1 MAEEKKEK
9 WMNYLAMTTV
19 IFAVCA
25 TLSTFKGG
33 GYGSRALLN
42 QTNASDQWA
51 FYQSKSIKSALTSN
65 QKDNLELQKE
75 LLAIESHSKE
85 NMAKYDAK
93 ISLYNVEIKR
103 YEEEKTAIKAKAE
116 AFEKDRDEC
125 QKHGGQFGIAVIF
138 LQVTILLS
146 SIAGLLKKKPVWY
159 LSLGI
164 GVVGLV
170 FFMDGFFLF
179 LNTLLAH

>member
-1 MAEEKKEK
+1 MAEDKKEK

-33 GYGSRALLN
+33 GYGSKALLN
-42 QTNASDQWA
+42 QTQASDQWA
-51 FYQSKSIKSALTSN
+51 FYESKSIKSALTKN

-75 LLAIESHSKE
+75 LLSIETHSKE
-85 NMAKYDAK
+85 DVSKYDVK
-93 ISLYNVEIKR
+93 LSLYEEEIKR
-103 YEEEKTAIKAKAE
+103 YEVEKAAIRAKAE
-116 AFEKDRDEC
+116 AFQKDRDVC
-125 QKHGGQFGIAVIF
+125 QEHGAQFGLAIIF

-164 GVVGLV
+164 GVIGIV
-170 FFMDGFFLF
+170 FFVDGFLLF
-179 LNTLLAH
+179 LKAFI

>member
-33 GYGSRALLN
+33 GYGSKALLN

-51 FYQSKSIKSALTSN
+51 FFQSKSIKSALTSN
-65 QKDNLELQKE
+65 QKDNIELQKE
-75 LLAIESHSKE
+75 MFSVQTNSKE
-85 NMAKYDAK
+85 NLSKYDSK
-93 ISLYNVEIKR
+93 IALYESEIKR
-103 YEEEKTAIKAKAE
+103 YDEEKAAIKAKAE
-116 AFEKDRDEC
+116 AFEKDRNDC
-125 QKHGGQFGIAVIF
+125 QEHGGQFGLAVIF

-164 GVVGLV
+164 GVVGLI

-179 LNTLLAH
+179 LKTLL

>member
-1 MAEEKKEK
+1 MAEDKKER

-33 GYGSRALLN
+33 GYGSKALLN

-51 FYQSKSIKSALTSN
+51 FYQSKSIKSALTNN

-75 LLAIESHSKE
+75 LLSIETHSKDDLSKYDDKI
-85 NMAKYDAK
+85 AKYDQ
-93 ISLYNVEIKR
+93 EIKR
-103 YEEEKTAIKAKAE
+103 YEEEKAAIKAKAE
-116 AFEKDRDEC
+116 TFEKDRNDC
-125 QKHGGQFGIAVIF
+125 QEHGGQFGLAVIF

-164 GVVGLV
+164 GVIGIV

-179 LNTLLAH
+179 LKTFL

>member
-1 MAEEKKEK
+1 MAEDKKEK

-75 LLAIESHSKE
+75 LLSVETHSKE
-85 NMAKYDAK
+85 DLSKYDAK
-93 ISLYNVEIKR
+93 ITLYEEEIKR
-103 YEEEKTAIKAKAE
+103 YEVEKAAIKSKAE
-116 AFEKDRDEC
+116 AFEKDRDAC
-125 QKHGGQFGIAVIF
+125 QEHGGQFGLAVIF

-164 GVVGLV
+164 GIIGIV
-170 FFMDGFFLF
+170 FFIDGFLLF
-179 LNTLLAH
+179 LKAFI

>member
-1 MAEEKKEK
+1 MADDKKER
-9 WMNYLAMTTV
+9 WMNYLAMSTV

-42 QTNASDQWA
+42 QTSASDQWA
-51 FYQSKSIKSALTSN
+51 FYQSKGIKSALTSN
-65 QKDNLELQKE
+65 QKDNMELQRE
-75 LLAIESHSKE
+75 LLTLETHSKE
-85 NMAKYDAK
+85 DLSKYDTR
-93 ISLYNVEIKR
+93 ISKYETDIKR
-103 YEEEKTAIKAKAE
+103 YEEEKTTIKAKAE
-116 AFEKDRDEC
+116 AFEKDRDAC
-125 QKHGGQFGIAVIF
+125 QEHGKQFGLAVIF

-159 LSLGI
+159 LSLVI
-164 GVVGLV
+164 GVVGIV

-179 LNTLLAH
+179 LKTLS

>member
-19 IFAVCA
+19 IFAVAA

-51 FYQSKSIKSALTSN
+51 FYQAKGIKSSLTSN

-75 LLAIESHSKE
+75 LLTLASHSKE
-85 NMAKYDAK
+85 DLTKYDERITHYK
-93 ISLYNVEIKR
+93 EEIKR
-103 YEEEKTAIKAKAE
+103 YEEEKATIKAKAE
-116 AFEKDRDEC
+116 AFEKDRNDC
-125 QKHGGQFGIAVIF
+125 QEHSKQFGLAVIF

-164 GVVGLV
+164 GLVGLI
-170 FFMDGFFLF
+170 FFANGFFLF
-179 LNTLLAH
+179 LKTLL

>member
-51 FYQSKSIKSALTSN
+51 FYQSKSIKGALTSN

-75 LLAIESHSKE
+75 ILMKDSHDKVDLT
-85 NMAKYDAK
+85 KYDAK
-93 ISLYNVEIKR
+93 ISKCEAEIKR
-103 YEEEKTAIKAKAE
+103 YDEEKAVIKAKAE
-116 AFEKDRDEC
+116 AFEKDRNDC
-125 QKHGGQFGIAVIF
+125 QEHGNQFGLAVIF

-164 GVVGLV
+164 GIIGIV
-170 FFMDGFFLF
+170 FFIDGFFLF
-179 LNTLLAH
+179 LKTFL

>member
-1 MAEEKKEK
+1 MAEDKKET

-33 GYGSRALLN
+33 GYGSKALLN

-51 FYQSKSIKSALTSN
+51 FYQSKGIKSSLTSN
-65 QKDNLELQKE
+65 QKENLELQKE
-75 LLAIESHSKE
+75 ILSLESHSKE
-85 NMAKYDAK
+85 DLSKYDAR
-93 ISLYNVEIKR
+93 IAHYEAEIKR
-103 YEEEKTAIKAKAE
+103 YEEEKAAIKIKAE
-116 AFEKDRDEC
+116 AFIKDRDDC
-125 QKHGGQFGIAVIF
+125 QEHGKQFGLAVIF

-146 SIAGLLKKKPVWY
+146 SIAALLKKKPVWY

-164 GVVGLV
+164 GVFGIV

-179 LNTLLAH
+179 LKTFL

>member
-1 MAEEKKEK
+1 MADDKKEK
-9 WMNYLAMTTV
+9 WMNYLAMSTV

-42 QTNASDQWA
+42 QTSASDQWA
-51 FYQSKSIKSALTSN
+51 FYESKSIKSSLTKN
-65 QKDNLELQKE
+65 QKDNMELQKE
-75 LLAIESHSKE
+75 LLAMQSHSKE
-85 NMAKYDAK
+85 DLSKYDERIAH
-93 ISLYNVEIKR
+93 YEAEIKR
-103 YEEEKTAIKAKAE
+103 YEEEKAVIKGKAE
-116 AFEKDRDEC
+116 AFEKDRDAC
-125 QKHGGQFGIAVIF
+125 QVHGSQFGLAVIF

-164 GVVGLV
+164 GVIGIV

-179 LNTLLAH
+179 LKTFL

>member
-1 MAEEKKEK
+1 MADDKKEK
-9 WMNYLAMTTV
+9 WMNYLAMSTV

-42 QTNASDQWA
+42 QTIASDQWA
-51 FYQSKSIKSALTSN
+51 FYQSKGIKSSLTSN
-65 QKDNLELQKE
+65 QKDNMELQKE
-75 LLAIESHSKE
+75 LLALQSHSKE
-85 NMAKYDAK
+85 DLSKYDSRIAKYETD
-93 ISLYNVEIKR
+93 IKR
-103 YEEEKTAIKAKAE
+103 YEEEKAAIKAKAN
-116 AFEKDRDEC
+116 AFEKDRDAC
-125 QKHGGQFGIAVIF
+125 QEHGSQFGIAVIF

-164 GVVGLV
+164 GVIGIV

-179 LNTLLAH
+179 LKNLL

>member
-1 MAEEKKEK
+1 MADDKKEK

-19 IFAVCA
+19 IFAVGA

-51 FYQSKSIKSALTSN
+51 FYQAKGIKSTLTSN

-75 LLAIESHSKE
+75 LLTVASHAKE
-85 NMAKYDAK
+85 DLSKYDERIAH
-93 ISLYNVEIKR
+93 YEAEVKR
-103 YEEEKTAIKAKAE
+103 YEEEKAAIKAKAE
-116 AFEKDRDEC
+116 AFEKGRNDC
-125 QKHGGQFGIAVIF
+125 QEHSKQFGLAVIF

-164 GVVGLV
+164 GLVGLI
-170 FFMDGFFLF
+170 FFADGFFLF
-179 LNTLLAH
+179 LKTLL

>member
-1 MAEEKKEK
+1 MAEDKKEK

-51 FYQSKSIKSALTSN
+51 YYQSKSIKSALTSN

-75 LLAIESHSKE
+75 LLSIESHSKE
-85 NMAKYDAK
+85 NLSKYDAK
-93 ISLYNVEIKR
+93 ISLYEAEIKR
-103 YEEEKTAIKAKAE
+103 YDEEKTVIRAKAE
-116 AFEKDRDEC
+116 AFEKDRDGC
-125 QKHGGQFGIAVIF
+125 QEHGGQFGLAVIF

-159 LSLGI
+159 LSLGV
-164 GVVGLV
+164 GAVGLI

-179 LNTLLAH
+179 LKTFL